1 MGKIGY
7 NQSFHYLEAQ
17 MVTDRQV
24 RRLMMLI
31 NQNQTLS
38 QASSKAGMDEK
49 TARKYLQS
57 GQLPSQMCKRH
68 TWRTRQD
75 PFKDVWNEVVHY
87 FENPGLESK
96 TVFRYLQENYPGR
109 FEDGQLRTFQRK
121 VKRWRAENGP
131 GKEVFFPQKHYPGEL
146 SSSDFTHMSELE
158 ITISGALFDHL
169 VYHFVLTY
177 SNWETGCICFSENFE
192 SLSRGFQNGFWEL
205 GGVTRVHRT
214 DNLTAAVY
222 SDLNKRTF
230 TARYNSLLKHYGVEG
245 VRINPGRS
253 NENGDVE
260 QSHNRF
266 KKAVEQALIL
276 RGSRDFSSR
285 DEYQRFL
292 RKIFT
297 QLNFG
302 RQKRF
307 KEELSCLRRLPRQRL
322 EDFKKL
328 KVKVGPS
335 STISVCHNVYSVH
348 SRLIGERVE
357 IRLYSDLV
365 EVWYGQKMLER
376 MERLRGEQ
384 RHHIQYRHIIDWL
397 VRKPGAFENYR
408 YRDDLFPTTRFRMAY
423 DQLRKNQ
430 PLKCAKEYLQI
441 LYLAATEL
449 EVDVD
454 NALRILFDRGQSI
467 SLDAVKT
474 TMEEKGGQD
483 KFWFQNISVSS
494 VDLSS
499 FDQLLSSSPPPALS
513 HSPQPHFGEL
523 KYGSGKTSCYQ
534 Q

>member
-1 MGKIGY
+1 
-7 NQSFHYLEAQ
+7 

-49 TARKYLQS
+49 TARKYLKS
-57 GQLPSQMCKRH
+57 GKLPSQMCQPH
-68 TWRTRQD
+68 TWRTRED
-75 PFKDVWNEVVHY
+75 PFSDVWSEVEHF
-87 FENPGLESK
+87 FENPGLEAK
-96 TVFRYLQENYPGR
+96 TIFCYLQEQYPGR
-109 FEDGQLRTFQRK
+109 FDDGQLRTFQRK
-121 VKRWRAENGP
+121 VKRWHAEHGP

-158 ITISGALFDHL
+158 ITIGGVLFDHL

-177 SNWETGCICFSENFE
+177 SNWETGTICFSENFE

-205 GGVTRVHRT
+205 GGVTRVHRS

-230 TARYNSLLKHYGVEG
+230 TVRYNLLLKHYGVEG
-245 VRINPGRS
+245 ARINPGQP

-260 QSHNRF
+260 QSHHRF
-266 KKAVEQALIL
+266 KRAVEQALIL
-276 RGSRDFSSR
+276 RGNRDFSSR
-285 DEYQRFL
+285 DEYGKFL
-292 RKIFT
+292 RKIFA
-297 QLNFG
+297 QLNSG

-328 KVKVGPS
+328 TVKVGPS
-335 STISVCHNVYSVH
+335 STVSVCHNVYSVH
-348 SRLIGERVE
+348 SRLIGEKVG
-357 IRLYSDLV
+357 IRLYLDFI
-365 EVWYGQKMLER
+365 EVWYGQKVLER

-430 PLKCAKEYLQI
+430 PGKSSKEYLRI
-441 LYLAATEL
+441 LHLAATEL

-454 NALRILFDRGQSI
+454 NALRILFDRGEAI
-467 SLDAVKT
+467 SVDSVKAILA
-474 TMEEKGGQD
+474 EKEGRD
-483 KFWFQNISVSS
+483 KSWFQHIRVND
-494 VDLSS
+494 VDLSL
-499 FDQLLSSSPPPALS
+499 FDQLLSSP
-513 HSPQPHFGEL
+513 PQPSQPIASQHYLEEVNHG
-523 KYGSGKTSCYQ
+523 YGKTSCYRQ
-534 Q
+534 